1 MKKEGSEK
9 FYFVRRPRSG
19 DFFFPLTFLSPEKCK
34 IGEKYKCN
42 GIYTKIKSEKK
53 YIETLERFF
62 LIVFLKILLLSL
74 FPIFLYLDVISTL
87 ETIT

>member
-42 GIYTKIKSEKK
+42 GINTKIKSEKK